1 MFLRNHK
8 LIPITQRCEHYSIR
22 PGGTRDHLCSYEVS
36 NGLYDIEYL
45 EALFDGD
52 ESAIAEIEN
61 SAHKD
66 GFGPLAA
73 CSTVWN
79 HGSLKV
85 HCRELPYYFKK
96 INT

>member
-1 MFLRNHK
+1 LCG
-8 LIPITQRCEHYSIR
+8 RCEHYSIR

-36 NGLYDIEYL
+36 TGLYDVEYL

-52 ESAIAEIEN
+52 EGTIAEIEN
-61 SAHKD
+61 VAYKD

-79 HGSLKV
+79 HSSVKV
-85 HCRELPYYFKK
+85 HCREPLYYL
-96 INT
+96 